1 MHPNRFES
9 ARRAGAPAVPG
20 DRKGRPYG
28 KTVSYMFVGAVIN
41 RPRRN
46 RFGFGET
53 KGKFAVHK
61 CLPLEG
67 KVAALRADG

>member
-1 MHPNRFES
+1 MP
-9 ARRAGAPAVPG
+9 RRPLASYVLVGRGAPAVPG

-46 RFGFGET
+46 RF
-53 KGKFAVHK
+53 
-61 CLPLEG
+61 
-67 KVAALRADG
+67 RIR